1 MSLKKKA
8 LVGVFLVG
16 GVLLFCIGLFMIGS
30 RKQIFGSHFHVYAD
44 FDDIATITT
53 GAKVRV
59 SGMNAGQVTAI
70 DVPKKPSGRFRLT
83 LEVDEKFHPIVR
95 EDSVATIETE
105 GMVGNQFV
113 NIKKGTEHSPEC
125 PPHGTLPSE
134 EPFNMGALM
143 KQGGGLVKQVQ
154 STISDIQKRAD
165 KAIDNITS
173 LSGHVDGV
181 VVSVRGDVKQMTS
194 NGAHITRDVSDIA
207 SNIRKGNGA
216 AGKILVDK
224 TVASNVEDTVAK
236 AKQSSAN
243 VEQATQKV
251 NTIISDVQQKDMPN
265 VRETLTNTRNMT
277 GQMNQAVGTFLSPG
291 SGGENTALALRD
303 TVHGAKQSVSNLA
316 DDTEAIKHNFFFRG
330 FFNRRGFYNLD
341 QITPSK
347 YNSSQFVKRPK
358 ARVWLA
364 SAGLFT
370 TRPDGTQQL
379 TDTGKSILNQSMSD
393 LVPYLPNNPLVIE
406 GYAATGMPD
415 RRYLASR
422 QRAVEVRQYLES
434 HFHLNP
440 KLVGVMPMADQPP
453 KGAGKKMWDGICLV
467 LVVSK

>member
-1 MSLKKKA
+1 
-8 LVGVFLVG
+8 
-16 GVLLFCIGLFMIGS
+16 
-30 RKQIFGSHFHVYAD
+30 
-44 FDDIATITT
+44 
-53 GAKVRV
+53 
-59 SGMNAGQVTAI
+59 
-70 DVPKKPSGRFRLT
+70 
-83 LEVDEKFHPIVR
+83 VR

-105 GMVGNQFV
+105 GMVGNKFV
-113 NIKKGTEHSPEC
+113 NIKKGGANSPEC
-125 PPHGTLPSE
+125 PPHGTLPTE

-143 KQGGGLVKQVQ
+143 KQGGGLLKQVQ
-154 STISDIQKRAD
+154 STIGDIQKRAD

-181 VVSVRGDVKQMTS
+181 VVSARGDIKQMTS

-224 TVASNVEDTVAK
+224 TVASDVEETVAK

-243 VEQATQKV
+243 VERATQKV

-303 TVHGAKQSVSNLA
+303 TVHGAKQTVSNLA

-341 QITPSK
+341 QITPGK
-347 YNSSQFVKRPK
+347 YNSSQFVKKPK

-370 TRPDGTQQL
+370 TKPDGTQEL

-393 LVPYLPNNPLVIE
+393 LVSYLPNNPLVVE
-406 GYAATGMPD
+406 GYADTGMPD
-415 RRYLASR
+415 QRYLASR

-434 HFHLNP
+434 QFHLNP

-453 KGAGKKMWDGICLV
+453 RGAGKKMWDGICLV

>member
-1 MSLKKKA
+1 MSLKKKT
-8 LVGVFLVG
+8 LVGVFLIG
-16 GVLLFCIGLFMIGS
+16 GVILFGIGLFMIGS

-44 FDDIATITT
+44 FDDIATITS

-70 DVPKKPSGRFRLT
+70 DVPQKPSGRFRLT

-125 PPHGTLPSE
+125 PPHGTLPTE

-181 VVSVRGDVKQMTS
+181 VVSVRGDIKQMTS
-194 NGAHITRDVSDIA
+194 NGAHITRDVSEIA
-207 SNIRKGNGA
+207 SNTRKGNGA

-224 TVASNVEDTVAK
+224 TVAADVEDTVAK

-251 NTIISDVQQKDMPN
+251 NTIVSDVQKKDMPD
-265 VRETLTNTRNMT
+265 VRETLANTRNMT

-303 TVHGAKQSVSNLA
+303 TVHGAKQTVSNLA

-347 YNSSQFVKRPK
+347 YNSSEFVKKPK
-358 ARVWLA
+358 ARVWLT

-370 TRPDGTQQL
+370 TNPDGTQEL
-379 TDTGKSILNQSMSD
+379 TDTGRSILNQSMSD

-406 GYAATGMPD
+406 GYAANGMPD

-453 KGAGKKMWDGICLV
+453 RGAGKKMWDGICLV

>member
-1 MSLKKKA
+1 MSFKKKT
-8 LVGVFLVG
+8 LVGIFLLG
-16 GVLLFCIGLFMIGS
+16 GVLLFGVGLFMIGS
-30 RKQIFGSHFHVYAD
+30 RRQLFASHFHVYTD
-44 FDDIATITT
+44 FTNLDTITP

-59 SGMNAGQVTAI
+59 SGMDAGQVTAI
-70 DVPKKPSGRFRLT
+70 DVPKNPNERFRLT
-83 LEVDEKFHPIVR
+83 LEVDDKFHPIVR

-105 GMVGNQFV
+105 GMVGNKFV
-113 NIKKGTEHSPEC
+113 DIKQGSANSPEC

-181 VVSVRGDVKQMTS
+181 VVSVRGDIKQMTS
-194 NGAHITRDVSDIA
+194 NGAHITRDVNEIA

-216 AGKILVDK
+216 AGKILMDK
-224 TVASNVEDTVAK
+224 TVASDVEDTVAK
-236 AKQSSAN
+236 ARQSSAN

-251 NTIISDVQQKDMPN
+251 NTMISEVQQKDMPN
-265 VRETLTNTRNMT
+265 VRQTLDNTRNMT

-291 SGGENTALALRD
+291 SGGENTAVALRD
-303 TVHGAKQSVSNLA
+303 TVHGAKQTASNLA

-347 YNSSQFVKRPK
+347 YNSSQFVKKPK
-358 ARVWLA
+358 ARVWLT

-370 TRPDGTQQL
+370 TKPDGTQEL
-379 TDTGKSILNQSMSD
+379 TDTGRSILNQSMSD

-406 GYAATGMPD
+406 GYAANGMPD

-422 QRAVEVRQYLES
+422 QRAVEVRRYLES

-453 KGAGKKMWDGICLV
+453 RGAGKKMWDGICLV